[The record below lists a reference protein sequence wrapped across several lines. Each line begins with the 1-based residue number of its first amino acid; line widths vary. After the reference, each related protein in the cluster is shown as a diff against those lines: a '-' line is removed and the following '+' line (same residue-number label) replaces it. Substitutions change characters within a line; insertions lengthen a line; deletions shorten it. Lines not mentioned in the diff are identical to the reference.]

1 MGSAVLH
8 LLQASPCQIQ
18 DEAREVPITVL
29 STMRQAPEVF
39 QKRLPFETRIK
50 ASQQFQLILSS
61 LCMLLV
67 YTAGWLSTCAQG
79 NVKPPQKRRKQIR
92 KPIPQGALEIS
103 EWVLAVHFVTQE
115 RRLCKRT
122 LTHRLGPRLPCKR
135 LLGLLQHIPGV

>member
-1 MGSAVLH
+1 MGSAILH

-18 DEAREVPITVL
+18 DGPREVPIAML
-29 STMRQAPEVF
+29 STMRQAPKVF

-50 ASQQFQLILSS
+50 ASEQFQLILSS

-79 NVKPPQKRRKQIR
+79 NVKPLQKRRKQMR
-92 KPIPQGALEIS
+92 KPIPQGELEIG
-103 EWVLAVHFVTQE
+103 EWVLAMHFVTQE

-122 LTHRLGPRLPCKR
+122 F
-135 LLGLLQHIPGV
+135 